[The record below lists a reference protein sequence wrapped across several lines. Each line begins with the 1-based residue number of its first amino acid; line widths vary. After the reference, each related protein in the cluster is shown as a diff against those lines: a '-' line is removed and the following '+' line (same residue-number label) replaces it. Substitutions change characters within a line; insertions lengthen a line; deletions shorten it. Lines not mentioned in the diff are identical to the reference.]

1 MRYQQ
6 YVAPVSGKDVIDHL
20 DSPPSYVFHALSAG
34 HFYLVR
40 IIVPL
45 IEDGWI

>member
-6 YVAPVSGKDVIDHL
+6 YVALVPGHDVIDYL
-20 DSPPSYVFHALSAG
+20 NSPPSYVFQALSAR
-34 HFYLVR
+34 HFNLVR

-45 IEDGWI
+45 IEDGRI